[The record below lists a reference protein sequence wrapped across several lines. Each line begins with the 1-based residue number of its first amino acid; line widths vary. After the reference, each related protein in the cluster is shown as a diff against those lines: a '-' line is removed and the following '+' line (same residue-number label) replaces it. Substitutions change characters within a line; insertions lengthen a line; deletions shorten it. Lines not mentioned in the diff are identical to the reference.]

1 MTRLVAQSDQLYT
14 WSAKHVRRILCDAS
28 AAARIAATGN
38 PAFRC
43 GAPGFAHRTLQA
55 LRQTRLQMRTG
66 AGAWPQ
72 ILPFGKP
79 FKRASVN
86 GIHTPSPPRSDRGMS
101 WQLPPHPQ
109 NPRRALRH
117 QRRTPAPP
125 RGVLSGGHGRNGQ
138 PARRMPRH
146 RTCWLHRRQHA
157 RRLAGRQ
164 RIAEHFGGG
173 LP

>member
-14 WSAKHVRRILCDAS
+14 WSAKHVRRFLCDAS

>member
-1 MTRLVAQSDQLYT
+1 MTRLGAQSDQLYK
-14 WSAKHVRRILCDAS
+14 WSARHAGRILCDAS

-38 PAFRC
+38 PAFRR

-79 FKRASVN
+79 FERASVN
-86 GIHTPSPPRSDRGMS
+86 GICTPSPPRPDRGMS
-101 WQLPPHPQ
+101 WQLPPHPP

-117 QRRTPAPP
+117 QPRTPAPP
-125 RGVLSGGHGRNGQ
+125 RGVLSDAHGRNGH
-138 PARRMPRH
+138 PDHRMPRH
-146 RTCWLHRRQHA
+146 RTRWLHHRQHA

-164 RIAEHFGGG
+164 QITGHPGGG
-173 LP
+173 LS